1 MSSGRSVAFAG
12 VALLLATG
20 ALVALALTVNEP
32 RPVEARQV
40 HSGPVE
46 PGVLSA
52 TYTTTLEIA
61 RPTTVPVLVP
71 PPAQRPVPP
80 ITSATI
86 VTTVPAVAVTTTSE
100 QLPPQV
106 GTPAPSATSTRPSW
120 GDNCDFSYV
129 TDGACVPWRF
139 PRGVSQPCEWL
150 YEQGVRRI
158 EVVGWDRHRL
168 DRDRDGIAC
177 ERAD

>member
-20 ALVALALTVNEP
+20 ALVTLALTVNEP
-32 RPVEARQV
+32 RPVDARQV
-40 HSGPVE
+40 HLSPVE

-52 TYTTTLEIA
+52 TYTTTLEVV
-61 RPTTVPVLVP
+61 RSTTVPVVAP
-71 PPAQRPVPP
+71 PPEQRPAPP
-80 ITSATI
+80 
-86 VTTVPAVAVTTTSE
+86 VTTVTTVAVTTSE
-100 QLPPQV
+100 QPPPA
-106 GTPAPSATSTRPSW
+106 GTTVSTTSTRPTW
-120 GDNCDFSYV
+120 GDNCDYSYV

-139 PRGVSQPCEWL
+139 PRGVSRPCEWL
-150 YEQGVRRI
+150 YEQGIRRI
-158 EVVGWDRHRL
+158 EVVGWDRHFL

>member
-12 VALLLATG
+12 VALLLASGTV
-20 ALVALALTVNEP
+20 VALALTAGEP
-32 RPVEARQV
+32 RPVDVRQV
-40 HSGPVE
+40 HLSPVE

-61 RPTTVPVLVP
+61 RPTTVPAVVP
-71 PPAQRPVPP
+71 PPAPRPVPP
-80 ITSATI
+80 
-86 VTTVPAVAVTTTSE
+86 VTTTVTVVPTTTSE
-100 QLPPQV
+100 PPPSSS
-106 GTPAPSATSTRPSW
+106 TPVSTTSTRPSW
-120 GDNCDFSYV
+120 GPNCDHSYV

-139 PRGVSQPCEWL
+139 PRGVTRECEWL
-150 YEQGVRRI
+150 RDQGITRI
-158 EVVGWDRHRL
+158 EVVGWDRHHL

>member
-32 RPVEARQV
+32 RPVDARQV
-40 HSGPVE
+40 HLSPAE

-52 TYTTTLEIA
+52 TYTTTLEVA
-61 RPTTVPVLVP
+61 RPTTIPAVVP
-71 PPAQRPVPP
+71 PPEQRPVPP
-80 ITSATI
+80 ITT
-86 VTTVPAVAVTTTSE
+86 VTTVAVTTTSE
-100 QLPPQV
+100 PPPPPSST
-106 GTPAPSATSTRPSW
+106 TPPTSTTSTRPSW
-120 GDNCDFSYV
+120 GDNCDYSYL

-139 PRGVSQPCEWL
+139 PRGVSKRCEWL
-150 YEQGVRRI
+150 YEQGIRRI

-168 DRDRDGIAC
+168 DRDHDGIAC

>member
-20 ALVALALTVNEP
+20 ALVTLSLTVHEP
-32 RPVEARQV
+32 RPVDVRQV
-40 HSGPVE
+40 HLSPVE

-61 RPTTVPVLVP
+61 RPTTVPVFVP

-80 ITSATI
+80 IT
-86 VTTVPAVAVTTTSE
+86 TTTTVAVTTTSE
-100 QLPPQV
+100 PPP
-106 GTPAPSATSTRPSW
+106 TSSAPVSSTATTSPSSW
-120 GDNCDFSYV
+120 DEDCDRSYL
-129 TDGACVPWRF
+129 TEGPCVPWRF
-139 PRGVSQPCEWL
+139 PRGVRRLCDWL
-150 YEQGVRRI
+150 HEQGTTRI
-158 EVVGWDRHRL
+158 EVVGWDRHYL